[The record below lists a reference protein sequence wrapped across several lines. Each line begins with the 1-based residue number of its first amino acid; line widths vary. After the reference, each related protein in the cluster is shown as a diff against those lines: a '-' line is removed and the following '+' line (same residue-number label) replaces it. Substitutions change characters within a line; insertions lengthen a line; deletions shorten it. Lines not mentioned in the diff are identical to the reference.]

1 MKKLLCLSA
10 GIVAMTVFCATAE
23 QAAPPPVPGTEGTA
37 AVKAEAPAKP
47 ELKEMTL
54 TGTISQK
61 EITNKKGEAKTMFI
75 LTSED
80 GTIVNLTVK
89 AKGKDGAA
97 IQMADFVGA
106 KAKVVGM
113 GYEKE
118 RKGKKTV
125 GLAKITSIEKVADAP
140 AAAPAK

>member
-10 GIVAMTVFCATAE
+10 GIVAMTVLCATAE
-23 QAAPPPVPGTEGTA
+23 EATPPPVPAPEGVA
-37 AVKAEAPAKP
+37 AVKAQPAKP

-54 TGTISQK
+54 SGTISQK
-61 EITNKKGEAKTMFI
+61 DVTNKKGEVKPMFV

-80 GTIVNLTVK
+80 GATVNLPAK

-97 IQMADFVGA
+97 IKLADYVGA
-106 KAKVVGM
+106 KVTIVGM
-113 GYEKE
+113 GYERE

-125 GLAKITSIEKVADAP
+125 GLVKITSIEKSGDAP